1 MGDGNVVI
9 IGYIEVDPADRARWL
24 ELVTPLVEKTRHEE
38 GALDYAVG
46 PDLVE
51 PNRIILYERY
61 TGPEALQAHM
71 ASDHFKEFIAAAR
84 DIPITGGPHNTR
96 FYQGGEFSYGPS
108 PLASSQG

>member
-46 PDLVE
+46 ADLVE
-51 PNRIILYERY
+51 PGRIILHERY
-61 TGPEALQAHM
+61 TGPDALRSHM
-71 ASDHFKEFIAAAR
+71 ASDHFQEFMAAAR
-84 DIPITGGPHNTR
+84 EIPIISGPNSTR
-96 FYQGGEFSYGPS
+96 FYQGEEFSYGPS
-108 PLASSQG
+108 ILGNNQG